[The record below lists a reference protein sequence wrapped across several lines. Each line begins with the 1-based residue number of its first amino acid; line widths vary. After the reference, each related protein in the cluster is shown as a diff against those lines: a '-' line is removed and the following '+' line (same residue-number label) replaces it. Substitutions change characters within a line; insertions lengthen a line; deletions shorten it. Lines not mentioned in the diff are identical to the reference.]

1 MGLSAGLSDWLD
13 HNVRDKHGL
22 RTVFRDECGDVLLAD
37 EIRLLLFRNVCELLT
52 NVVKHGQAQRVSV
65 SMARVGQTLQIV
77 VEDDGVGF
85 DPDSVGNKPDQSGG
99 FGLFS
104 IAVRMVDM
112 GGSLDMLSAPGKGC
126 KATLVAPL
134 GSATEGSSQ

>member
-1 MGLSAGLSDWLD
+1 MSDWLD

-52 NVVKHGQAQRVSV
+52 NVVKHSQAQRVSV

-85 DPDSVGNKPDQSGG
+85 DLDSVGNKPDQSGG

-126 KATLVAPL
+126 KAILVAPL
-134 GSATEGSSQ
+134 GSATEGRSQ